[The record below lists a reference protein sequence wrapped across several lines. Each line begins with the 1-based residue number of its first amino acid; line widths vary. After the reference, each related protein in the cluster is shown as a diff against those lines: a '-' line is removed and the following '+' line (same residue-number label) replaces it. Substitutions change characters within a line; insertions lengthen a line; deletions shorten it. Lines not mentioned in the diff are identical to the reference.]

1 MTLPNSQPDKQSA
14 DVSYVLSMT
23 NKQALD
29 IDFFLSLLWKHIALI
44 ILTGTVVAAL
54 AFFYARMFITPRY
67 QASVLFQAN
76 GGSISIESI
85 LDSGTGNSRYASVE
99 TYNAILRSRA
109 HLEKVIEESGTTY
122 GYKTLR
128 SMVSVSAV
136 QNTGMFTVSVTST
149 NPELARILANTIA
162 VTLPEKISELVSN
175 VSIGVI
181 DYAETPESRS
191 SPDYLRYAE
200 YGFLAGVAGVVV
212 ILFVV
217 SYFDDKIRDGDYL
230 EQTFQLPVI
239 ASIPDLTAKA
249 PAKYSYY
256 YGAEPEQ
263 TKSTKGLSREE
274 RVQQRMLCDGL
285 SFAGKE
291 AYKLLRTNLMF
302 TLPEKPCR
310 IIGVTSSVHGEGKS
324 TTSVNLAYSF
334 AQAGKRVLLIDADM
348 RLPSISTKLRIRKT
362 PGLSNLIA
370 GMNDEKE
377 CFRKSG
383 YYDNWLVLPSGDT
396 PPNPLELLGS
406 ERMHALLMHYESL
419 FDYIILDFP
428 PVDIV
433 ADALMASKWTDGLL
447 IVTRH
452 NYLDRRTLKAC
463 VTQIRN
469 LSIPALGFV
478 RTCVPNLNTSYRK
491 YGKYGKYGY
500 GYGKAGYYEPENISL
515 SDDEKKRWEFTDIS
529 SSEANSK
536 E

>member
-1 MTLPNSQPDKQSA
+1 MNLPNSQP
-14 DVSYVLSMT
+14 
-23 NKQALD
+23 NKHSLD
-29 IDFFLSLLWKHIALI
+29 IDYFISLLWKHISLI
-44 ILTGTVVAAL
+44 ILTGTIVAAA
-54 AFFYARMFITPRY
+54 AFLYARMFITPRY

-109 HLEKVIEESGTTY
+109 HLEKVIEESGAAY
-122 GYKTLR
+122 SYKTLR
-128 SMVSVSAV
+128 SMVSISAV

-200 YGFLAGVAGVVV
+200 YGFLAGIVGMLA
-212 ILFVV
+212 ILFAI
-217 SYFDDKIRDGDYL
+217 SLFDDKIRDGSYL
-230 EQTFQLPVI
+230 EQTFQWPVI
-239 ASIPDLTAKA
+239 ASVPDLTKKA
-249 PAKYSYY
+249 SGKYGYY
-256 YGAEPEQ
+256 YSAEQEH
-263 TKSTKGLSREE
+263 TANTKGLSKEE
-274 RVQQRMLCDGL
+274 RKQQKMLCDGL
-285 SFAGKE
+285 SFVGKE
-291 AYKLLRTNLMF
+291 AYKRLRTNLIF

-310 IIGVTSSVHGEGKS
+310 IIGITSSVHGEGKS

-348 RLPSISTKLRIRKT
+348 RLPSISTKLHIIKT

-419 FDYIILDFP
+419 FDYIILDLP

-433 ADALMASKWTDGLL
+433 ADALMASKWTDGLV

-452 NYLDRRTLKAC
+452 NYTDRRTLKTC
-463 VTQIRN
+463 VSQIQN
-469 LSIPALGFV
+469 LNITVLGFV
-478 RTCVPNLNTSYRK
+478 RTCIPGLESSYSQ

-500 GYGKAGYYEPENISL
+500 GYGKADYYEPENITL